1 MSSRKKNTKVRERK
15 APAKKASRKKGS
27 KKSSGGFFARAWRT
41 TKRLTLASLFA
52 LAAGGGLVGFGLYR
66 QALGQVQDVLA
77 GEIWQ
82 PDGYVY
88 SGPIEVW
95 PGLAIGPE
103 QLASDL
109 SAAGYAR
116 VQKAERPGDFQVG
129 ADSVLVHNKASAG
142 PGWKLPEAE
151 VLVTFKGG
159 RVASVSPRN
168 PALFAPVELASIR
181 GADDEQRRA
190 RELEDFPPQL
200 RDAVLAMEDAH
211 FFEHKGISV
220 LGITRAL
227 VMNALAGETVA
238 GGSTLTQQVAK
249 NLFLSQERTLSRKGH
264 ELLLAFAL
272 ERELSKEEILALY
285 LNEIYWGQAG
295 GVMICGADEAAR
307 AFFGKP
313 VERLSLGEAATL
325 AGIISSPNR
334 YSPLRHTERAE
345 GRRDLALRRMVEEG
359 FIEPSEADAAMAEPL
374 DIRSSVTGRRS
385 PWVVDAAIDMTEGAL
400 GEGQVAESGLDIHTM
415 INPALQRIAEEAVAL
430 SASKLDAAFPE
441 AAGAQIALVA
451 VRVEDGAIVAMVG
464 GRDYG
469 ASPYNRA
476 LKAERSPGS
485 TVKPLTM
492 LAAFEEDPSLSP
504 ASLFNDEPITRDVDG
519 KTWTPTNY
527 DGQYVG
533 EIDLRS
539 AMAQSRNVPAVL
551 LAEKVGYGD
560 LQASYQALGLSDAT
574 RLPSAALGA
583 FEATPVQLAG
593 AYTVFPGEGRV
604 AEPRL
609 VRAVTDPDGRWM
621 INDEPIVMREASER
635 AAYLATSVLETVVSE
650 GTGRRASIFGA
661 SGALGGKTGTT
672 DDYRDAWFVGFTPE
686 LSVAVWVG
694 FDQGRNLGLSG
705 GKAAIPTWARF
716 VSASGTSGGSFAR
729 PDSVVEA
736 ETCVGGFEGLE
747 CQECG
752 TELYSKGFEPSGG
765 CEPELLSE
773 LIEALPW
780 RLGPQAEE
788 EAEDVRQ
795 RHKKRRLRLF
805 GF

>member
-1 MSSRKKNTKVRERK
+1 MTKKKQSTKVRKRK
-15 APAKKASRKKGS
+15 APAKRRTPTRGASGS
-27 KKSSGGFFARAWRT
+27 GPGFFARAWRT
-41 TKRLTLASLFA
+41 TKRLTLVSL
-52 LAAGGGLVGFGLYR
+52 LAASAGGALVGFGLYR

-77 GEIWQ
+77 GDIWQ

-88 SGPIEVW
+88 SAPIELW
-95 PGLAIGPE
+95 PGLAITPE
-103 QLASDL
+103 QLAGDL
-109 SAAGYAR
+109 AAAGYAR
-116 VQKAERPGDFQVG
+116 VEHSERPGDFQVRS
-129 ADSVLVHNKASAG
+129 DSVLVHRRAAEG
-142 PGWKLPEAE
+142 PGWAMDEGE
-151 VLVTFKGG
+151 VLVTFRQG
-159 RVASVSPRN
+159 RVASVSPDD
-168 PALFAPVELASIR
+168 PAIFEPVELASIR
-181 GADDEQRRA
+181 GADDEQRRP
-190 RELEDFPPQL
+190 RELQDFPEEL
-200 RDAVLAMEDAH
+200 RMAVLAMEDAH
-211 FFEHKGISV
+211 FFEHKGVSV

-272 ERELSKEEILALY
+272 ERELSKEDILALY

-295 GVMICGADEAAR
+295 GVSICGADEAAR

-313 VERLSLGEAATL
+313 VDRLTLSESATL

-334 YSPLRHTERAE
+334 YSPLRHTERARE
-345 GRRDLALRRMVEEG
+345 RRDLALRRMVEEG
-359 FIEPSEADAAMAEPL
+359 FVEASAAEAAMAEE
-374 DIRSSVTGRRS
+374 ITVSSSVTGRRA

-415 INPALQRIAEEAVAL
+415 INPALQRIAEEVVRL
-430 SASKLDAAFPE
+430 SAGKLDAAFPE

-469 ASPYNRA
+469 SSPYNRA

-485 TVKPLTM
+485 TIKPLTM

-504 ASLFNDEPITRDVDG
+504 ASLFLDEPISRTSDG

-527 DGQYVG
+527 DGQYLG
-533 EIDLRS
+533 EVTLRS
-539 AMAQSRNVPAVL
+539 AIAQSRNVPAVL
-551 LAEKVGYGD
+551 LAEKVGYAD
-560 LQASYQALGLSDAT
+560 LQASLQALGLEGAT

-583 FEATPVQLAG
+583 FEATPVELAG
-593 AYTVFPGEGRV
+593 AYTVFPGRGRV

-621 INDEPIVMREASER
+621 INDEPIVTREASER
-635 AAYLATSVLETVVSE
+635 AAYLATHVLQTVVSE
-650 GTGRRASIFGA
+650 GTGKRAALFGA

-705 GKAAIPTWARF
+705 GKAAIPTWSRF
-716 VSASGTSGGSFAR
+716 VSASGTSGGSFVR

-736 ETCVGGFEGLE
+736 EACVGGFEALE
-747 CQECG
+747 CLECV
-752 TELYSKGFEPSGG
+752 TELYSVGYEPSEG
-765 CEPELLSE
+765 CTADLLSE
-773 LIEALPW
+773 VLDALPW
-780 RLGPQAEE
+780 RLGPETEE
-788 EAEDVRQ
+788 QVEGVRK
-795 RHKKRRLRLF
+795 RHAKRRRRLF